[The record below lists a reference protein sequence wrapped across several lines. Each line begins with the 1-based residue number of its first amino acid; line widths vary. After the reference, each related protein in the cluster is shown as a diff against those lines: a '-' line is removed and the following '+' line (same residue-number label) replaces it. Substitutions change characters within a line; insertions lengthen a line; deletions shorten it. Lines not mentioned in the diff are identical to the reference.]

1 MKTPIQWA
9 TVALCASVMW
19 LGTATES
26 PAKGK
31 DGGKGKSAKKGK
43 VDKPKGGKSKH
54 DKKDFDKKS
63 SKDLDKHLDKK
74 FDKKA
79 DKLDDWKFG
88 EADKKDVQN
97 FYKKYADKDGGLPPG
112 LAKKVKN
119 GKPLPPG
126 WKKKVKP
133 GWQIDDEWF
142 GRMNPLSSSDL
153 PAGFK
158 TSDGVGAY
166 LLGDKILRVDKKSK
180 KMLDYVDVP
189 SIKL

>member
-19 LGTATES
+19 LGTTTES
-26 PAKGK
+26 PAKGKGK

-43 VDKPKGGKSKH
+43 VDKPKGGKSKY
-54 DKKDFDKKS
+54 DK
-63 SKDLDKHLDKK
+63 KDLDKHLDKK
-74 FDKKA
+74 FDKKS
-79 DKLDDWKFG
+79 DKLNDWKFG
-88 EADKKDVQN
+88 DADKKDVQN
-97 FYKKYADKDGGLPPG
+97 FYKKYAGKDGGLPPG

-126 WKKKVKP
+126 WQKKVKP

-142 GRMNPLSSSDL
+142 GRMNPLSSADL

-158 TSDGVGAY
+158 TSDDVGAY